1 MPDYLFDSG
10 IPILHLRNQS
20 GYSSL
25 TERLADEADLFV
37 STMTRF
43 EVLRGMRDRERE
55 STFNLLN
62 SFEALDVTSEIADQA
77 GELIRSWRSRGITL
91 GDADAII
98 AATALQH
105 GLVLVTTNPKHFPMP
120 DLLIFQAD
128 EQGKLSPY
136 KAT

>member
-10 IPILHLRNQS
+10 ILILHLRNQS
-20 GYSSL
+20 GYSIM
-25 TERLADEADLFV
+25 TDRLADEADVFI
-37 STMTRF
+37 STMNRF
-43 EVLRGMRDRERE
+43 EVMRGMRDRERE

-77 GELIRSWRSRGITL
+77 GELIRAWRKRGVTL

-120 DLLIFQAD
+120 ELVIFQAD
-128 EQGKLSPY
+128 EQGNLSLY
-136 KAT
+136 KSE

>member
-136 KAT
+136 KAA